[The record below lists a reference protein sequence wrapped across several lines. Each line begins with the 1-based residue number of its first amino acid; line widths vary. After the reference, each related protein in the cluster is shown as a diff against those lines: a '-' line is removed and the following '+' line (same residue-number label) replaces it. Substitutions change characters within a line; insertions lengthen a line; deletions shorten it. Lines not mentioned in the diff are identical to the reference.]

1 MHSHIMGTWVIE
13 FITYDYKIHDM
24 VHTFAPVKTK
34 CKTTNSELIFSKKHS
49 ICRNKYCIHICSD
62 AVEDLWLV

>member
-1 MHSHIMGTWVIE
+1 MHSHIMGIWVIE

-34 CKTTNSELIFSKKHS
+34 CKTTNSELIFPKKHS
-49 ICRNKYCIHICSD
+49 IFRN
-62 AVEDLWLV
+62 